1 MNNKERYQQAFSALH
16 ASRDFLTEVQP
27 MTSKTHTTLRR
38 GAVLCA
44 AVILL
49 FAMATVCYAADV
61 GGIQRILQVWIRG
74 EQVNARLD
82 IQNGSYTLT
91 DENGNFLQG
100 GGGVSFGDDG
110 SEQPLSDSQILE
122 HLESPEVRYYDDGT
136 VFLYYRD
143 QAVELTDRFDDD
155 GVCYLKLQNLYF
167 TVKYHGGFATSPETY
182 VQPGS
187 FNTEPPTSEV
197 YLYPA
202 TEK

>member
-16 ASRDFLTEVQP
+16 ASGDFLTEVRP

-38 GAVLCA
+38 GTVLCA

-74 EQVNARLD
+74 EQINAQLE

-110 SEQPLSDSQILE
+110 SQQPLSDSQILE

-143 QAVELTDRFDDD
+143 QTVELTERFDED
-155 GVCYLKLQNLYF
+155 GVCYLKLGNLYF
-167 TVKYHGGFATSPETY
+167 TVKYHGGFATSPEAY
-182 VQPGS
+182 VRPDS
-187 FNTEPPTSEV
+187 FNTEPPAGET